1 MTDKENTDRET
12 NAAHDIIQL
21 FGGIRPMAGKLGV
34 AVSTVQGWKERD
46 TIPRSRH
53 TEILAAA
60 KEHGLELA
68 EEALGK
74 AGESAP
80 SGAGAPRAERA
91 APKAAAPDA
100 EDGGKPGPGT
110 GSGAGP
116 TAKPKT
122 DPPAE
127 SAPKDRPASPLAAAA
142 TPRPTAGASPG
153 AGPTPRASSPSR
165 AAPPPSTTGPAGRGG
180 GSSLGAFVLGA
191 VVFAVGAGGAVV
203 SRDAWLPYVGGPPA
217 ASGGEATGAVTAEL
231 KDLADRTQSA
241 IGRLEGE
248 LDGLA
253 TAVQTLKTPDGQSDD
268 LVAMQK
274 QMAGVASR
282 LEGLEAKLDNRPVV
296 SPEDL
301 ASLSGDQ
308 AALAKRLEELEGL
321 RSDLTEQ
328 GATLAAINDEL
339 AGVRGAVNGD
349 TALLL
354 AGLQLRD
361 AVRFDAPFA
370 KEHATIA
377 RLAGDDPEF
386 TAALA
391 AIAPFAAAGV
401 PGVESLRESFPDM
414 AAAVV
419 AAQRA
424 AEVGE
429 GWLSGAVKR
438 VSNLVSFRPVGS
450 VDGDGPGAAA
460 ARAEV
465 HLDGGDLAAAVAEL
479 EGLSGDAAAAAADWI
494 AQAKSR
500 LAVDGALDEL
510 AAVMA
515 RRLGLAGG

>member
-91 APKAAAPDA
+91 APKAPDA
-100 EDGGKPGPGT
+100 EDGGKPG
-110 GSGAGP
+110 SGAGP
-116 TAKPKT
+116 MAAPKA

-142 TPRPTAGASPG
+142 TPRPTAGATSG
-153 AGPTPRASSPSR
+153 AGPTPRTA
-165 AAPPPSTTGPAGRGG
+165 PPSTSTPTAGRGG

-191 VVFAVGAGGAVV
+191 VVLAVGAGGAVL

-321 RSDLTEQ
+321 RSDLTAQ

-349 TALLL
+349 TTLLL

-370 KEHATIA
+370 KEHATMA
-377 RLAGDDPEF
+377 GLAGDDPEF
-386 TAALA
+386 TKALA

-465 HLDGGDLAAAVAEL
+465 HLDGGDLAGAVAEL

-494 AQAKSR
+494 GQAKSR

>member
-53 TEILAAA
+53 AEILAAA

-91 APKAAAPDA
+91 APKTAAAA
-100 EDGGKPGPGT
+100 GNEKP

-116 TAKPKT
+116 AATSKA

-127 SAPKDRPASPLAAAA
+127 PAPKDRPTSPLAAAA

-153 AGPTPRASSPSR
+153 AGPTPRASSPPR
-165 AAPPPSTTGPAGRGG
+165 AAPPPSTTGPAAGG
-180 GSSLGAFVLGA
+180 GSRVGAFVLGA
-191 VVFAVGAGGAVV
+191 VVFAVGAGGAVL

-253 TAVQTLKTPDGQSDD
+253 TAVQTLKSPDGQSDD
-268 LVAMQK
+268 LVAMQE

-282 LEGLEAKLDNRPVV
+282 LKGLEAKLDNRPVV

-301 ASLSGDQ
+301 AALSGDQ

-321 RSDLTEQ
+321 RSDLAAQ

-349 TALLL
+349 TTLLL

-370 KEHATIA
+370 KEHATMA
-377 RLAGDDPEF
+377 GLAGDDPEF
-386 TAALA
+386 AKALA
-391 AIAPFAAAGV
+391 EIAPFAAAGV
-401 PGVESLRESFPDM
+401 PSVESLRESFPDM
-414 AAAVV
+414 AAEVV

-424 AEVGE
+424 SEVGE

-438 VSNLVSFRPVGS
+438 VSNLVSFRPVGA

-465 HLDGGDLAAAVAEL
+465 HLDGGDLAGAVAEL
-479 EGLSGDAAAAAADWI
+479 EGLSGDGAAAATDWI

-500 LAVDGALDEL
+500 IAVDGALDEL